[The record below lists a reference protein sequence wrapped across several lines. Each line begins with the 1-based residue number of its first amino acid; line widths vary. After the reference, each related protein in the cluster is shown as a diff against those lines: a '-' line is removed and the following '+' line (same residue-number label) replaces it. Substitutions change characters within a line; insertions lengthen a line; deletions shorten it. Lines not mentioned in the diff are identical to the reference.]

1 MSDDPLKVAYNR
13 IGPIGEVTFCGL
25 SLTGVLNLARAEG
38 YTRCRW
44 AVRKGSVWTVGVL
57 K

>member
-1 MSDDPLKVAYNR
+1 MKTLR
-13 IGPIGEVTFCGL
+13 GL

-44 AVRKGSVWTVGVL
+44 AVRKGGIWTVGVY
-57 K
+57 